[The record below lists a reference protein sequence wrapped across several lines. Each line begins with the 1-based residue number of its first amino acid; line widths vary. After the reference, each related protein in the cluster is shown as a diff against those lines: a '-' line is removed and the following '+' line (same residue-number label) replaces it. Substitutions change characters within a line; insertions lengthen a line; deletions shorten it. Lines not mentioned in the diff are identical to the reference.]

1 MKRQCPPPQ
10 NITKSRTAHFRLCSS
25 HRQNKLDGTVLANYQ
40 NAQRY
45 SDSEMCGS
53 SVVELAQGEAIET
66 SGRNFLF

>member
-1 MKRQCPPPQ
+1 MSTPPPPP
-10 NITKSRTAHFRLCSS
+10 NITKSRTAHFRLCGS